1 MLSVSNGCTHAKCL
15 YSRFHLNQA
24 CSAPSQPAGALS
36 GLPKGAGRR
45 ALVHVDNEV
54 QRPPR
59 DPRLGEHPDDVEA
72 VPGVDACVR
81 PHITE
86 VADHFLAL
94 STSEACEGV
103 RICAKGDGLKGVHE
117 RYGRRCETN
126 CNLR

>member
-1 MLSVSNGCTHAKCL
+1 MTILCL
-15 YSRFHLNQA
+15 PLR
-24 CSAPSQPAGALS
+24 APSPPCQLRVRTTLS
-36 GLPKGAGRR
+36 FVPSRSTPERSTSGCRTT
-45 ALVHVDNEV
+45 
-54 QRPPR
+54 RPLSMSATRCSGP
-59 DPRLGEHPDDVEA
+59 PGTHGSGNADDVEA

-94 STSEACEGV
+94 STREACEGV